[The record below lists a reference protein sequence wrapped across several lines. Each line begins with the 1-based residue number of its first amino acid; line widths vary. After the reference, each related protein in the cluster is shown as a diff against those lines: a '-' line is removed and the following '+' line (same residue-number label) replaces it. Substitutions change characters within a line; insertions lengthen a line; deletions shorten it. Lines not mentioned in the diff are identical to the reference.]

1 LAVTLGEIAFA
12 DADGAEITDLT
23 TEVAAGQKI
32 VGLSKGHSMVADGTA
47 FAIYTIAINE
57 IEEMKTPTL
66 ASKDDRVTVDAEGL
80 KVQANY
86 YIDEP
91 MNYEDLAKTFEVA
104 YGEVVFTDA
113 NDKALADLKAELA
126 PGSKIQLLAKDCPG
140 VPDGT
145 LVATYVLGAE
155 KLVKEV
161 KFESKDDTKIS
172 IDADEKI
179 VTVLKGMTVGE
190 FLENMDIQ
198 FAEVEI
204 YGVDSED
211 PITDA
216 KTVIVEGMSIV
227 LVTDA
232 VIIPYDFAV
241 ADAVEG
247 EGDADTDNT
256 TDKEDKP
263 ADTGVVVPV
272 VAFALLGAAVAGVVS
287 TKKRRH

>member
-1 LAVTLGEIAFA
+1 
-12 DADGAEITDLT
+12 
-23 TEVAAGQKI
+23 
-32 VGLSKGHSMVADGTA
+32 M
-47 FAIYTIAINE
+47 
-57 IEEMKTPTL
+57 
-66 ASKDDRVTVDAEGL
+66 
-80 KVQANY
+80 
-86 YIDEP
+86 
-91 MNYEDLAKTFEVA
+91 A
-104 YGEVVFTDA
+104 YQQQR
-113 NDKALADLKAELA
+113 K
-126 PGSKIQLLAKDCPG
+126 
-140 VPDGT
+140 
-145 LVATYVLGAE
+145 

-247 EGDADTDNT
+247 EGEGDADTN
-256 TDKEDKP
+256 DKEDKP

-272 VAFALLGAAVAGVVS
+272 VAFALLGAAAVGVVS

>member
-1 LAVTLGEIAFA
+1 MSKRLICLLLISAMALSSC
-12 DADGAEITDLT
+12 
-23 TEVAAGQKI
+23 AG
-32 VGLSKGHSMVADGTA
+32 
-47 FAIYTIAINE
+47 
-57 IEEMKTPTL
+57 
-66 ASKDDRVTVDAEGL
+66 
-80 KVQANY
+80 
-86 YIDEP
+86 
-91 MNYEDLAKTFEVA
+91 
-104 YGEVVFTDA
+104 A
-113 NDKALADLKAELA
+113 NDKALDDLKAELA